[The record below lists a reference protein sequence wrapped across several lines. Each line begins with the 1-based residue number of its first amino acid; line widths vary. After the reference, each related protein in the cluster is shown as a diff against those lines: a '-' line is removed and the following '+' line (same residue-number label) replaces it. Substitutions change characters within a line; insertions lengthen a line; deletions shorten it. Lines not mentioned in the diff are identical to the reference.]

1 MNQPISLDLTEEQN
15 KDQLLTE
22 EQQSVEIQHLKD
34 HLKEAE
40 HDRDLEILARQRAD
54 HKAAELAKKAENLQ
68 EQIKNE
74 RESFRIQ
81 LRRTSMRNSKSI
93 KVPCLVVAAFA
104 VLAMLM
110 VLCMNKGLMSHLLGE
125 PVGYGCLAV
134 CAFFAGVV
142 WDRAKNHGGRYE

>member
-1 MNQPISLDLTEEQN
+1 MEEIVYGTSLPEDAAETENQKDAEIQQLR
-15 KDQLLTE
+15 DQLK
-22 EQQSVEIQHLKD
+22 Q
-34 HLKEAE
+34 AE

-81 LRRTSMRNSKSI
+81 LRRTSMRNSKSV
-93 KVPCLVVAAFA
+93 KAPCLLLAGFA
-104 VLAMLM
+104 VLAML
-110 VLCMNKGLMSHLLGE
+110 VNLCMNKGLMSHLLGE

-142 WDRAKNHGGRYE
+142 WDRTKK

>member
-15 KDQLLTE
+15 EDQLLTE
-22 EQQSVEIQHLKD
+22 EQQSAEIQQLRDQLKQ
-34 HLKEAE
+34 AE

-54 HKAAELAKKAENLQ
+54 HKASELAKKAENLQ

-81 LRRTSMRNSKSI
+81 LRHTSIRNSKSI
-93 KVPCLVVAAFA
+93 KVPCLMVAAFA
-104 VLAMLM
+104 VLAMLT

-142 WDRAKNHGGRYE
+142 WDRAKNHGGRHE